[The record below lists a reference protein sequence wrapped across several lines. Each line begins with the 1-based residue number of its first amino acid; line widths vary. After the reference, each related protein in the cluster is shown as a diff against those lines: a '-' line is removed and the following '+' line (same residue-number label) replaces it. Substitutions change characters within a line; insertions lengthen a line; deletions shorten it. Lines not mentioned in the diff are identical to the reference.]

1 MIVKRVP
8 NWDGT
13 KESTELYHH
22 GIKGQKWGIRRYQ
35 NPDGSL
41 TAEGQKRYGTTNK
54 YLSAKDV
61 DDISEKND
69 TKRAVV
75 GIGGFATAGGLLAAS
90 SVAAPPF
97 TLPLAVGAA
106 ALEIGVFGVDA
117 ALKKSG
123 EKKLSEAK
131 PLLNEAQS
139 YIYSKIESAKK
150 SSDFQTAYNYRN
162 LSDTI
167 SKGENAGKVYSV
179 HEHKDGGASFVSQE
193 YRDLVRKHKKS
204 KK

>member
-1 MIVKRVP
+1 MVLKARNGELEDIRIQMVHLQQPGKKDMEQAINIYQRKMLMIYR
-8 NWDGT
+8 
-13 KESTELYHH
+13 
-22 GIKGQKWGIRRYQ
+22 IKPI
-35 NPDGSL
+35 P
-41 TAEGQKRYGTTNK
+41 TA
-54 YLSAKDV
+54 
-61 DDISEKND
+61 
-69 TKRAVV
+69 
-75 GIGGFATAGGLLAAS
+75 AGGLLAAS
-90 SVAAPPF
+90 SIAAPPF
-97 TLPLAVGAA
+97 TLPLVVGAA
-106 ALEIGVFGVDA
+106 ALEIGAFSVDA

-139 YIYSKIESAKK
+139 YIYGKIESAKK
-150 SSDFQTAYNYRN
+150 SGDFQKAYNFRN

-193 YRDLVRKHKKS
+193 YREFARKHKNLKGDALNKAYAKAAAQEYY